1 MTYEKIFADLKKT
14 ILKADASKLEGKFAF
29 QCVIE
34 GDGAGTFY
42 IAFENGVLSVEPY
55 DYADNTATFKATGK
69 AYKDILAGKVTVDEA
84 LASGALVVDGADGCA
99 DILTFF
105 AAKPAKKAAAKKPT
119 AKKPAAKKAPAKK
132 AEAKPAA
139 KKEAA
144 PKAAA
149 KAPAKKAE
157 APKAA
162 AKAPAKKAE
171 APKAAAKPAEKK
183 VEAPKAAA
191 KPAEKKAEAPKAA
204 AKPAEKKAEA
214 PKAAAKTDVKAK
226 K

>member
-55 DYADNTATFKATGK
+55 DYADNTATFKATGA

-105 AAKPAKKAAAKKPT
+105 AAKPAKKAAAKKPA

-132 AEAKPAA
+132 AEAKPTA

-144 PKAAA
+144 PKAA
-149 KAPAKKAE
+149 KAPAKKAEAPKAAEKKTEAKPAEKKE

-171 APKAAAKPAEKK
+171 APKAA
-183 VEAPKAAA
+183 
-191 KPAEKKAEAPKAA
+191 
-204 AKPAEKKAEA
+204 
-214 PKAAAKTDVKAK
+214 KTDAKAK

>member
-55 DYADNTATFKATGK
+55 DYADNTATFKATAA
-69 AYKDILAGKVTVDEA
+69 AYKDILAGKTTVDEA

-105 AAKPAKKAAAKKPT
+105 AAKPAKKAAAKKP
-119 AKKPAAKKAPAKK
+119 AAKKAPAKK
-132 AEAKPAA
+132 AE
-139 KKEAA
+139 A

-171 APKAAAKPAEKK
+171 APKVAAKAPAKK
-183 VEAPKAAA
+183 AEAPKAAA
-191 KPAEKKAEAPKAA
+191 KAPEKKAEAPKAA
-204 AKPAEKKAEA
+204 AKKS
-214 PKAAAKTDVKAK
+214 AAKTDAK
-226 K
+226 DKK

>member
-55 DYADNTATFKATGK
+55 DYADNTATFKATAA
-69 AYKDILAGKVTVDEA
+69 AYKDILAGKTTVDEA

-105 AAKPAKKAAAKKPT
+105 AAKPAKKAAAKKPA
-119 AKKPAAKKAPAKK
+119 AKKPAAKKA
-132 AEAKPAA
+132 E
-139 KKEAA
+139 A

-171 APKAAAKPAEKK
+171 APKVAAKAPAKK
-183 VEAPKAAA
+183 AEAPKVAA
-191 KPAEKKAEAPKAA
+191 KAPEKKAEAPKAA
-204 AKPAEKKAEA
+204 AKKS
-214 PKAAAKTDVKAK
+214 AAKTDAK
-226 K
+226 DKK

>member
-55 DYADNTATFKATGK
+55 DYADNTATFKATGA

-105 AAKPAKKAAAKKPT
+105 AAKPAKKAAAKKPA

-144 PKAAA
+144 PKAA
-149 KAPAKKAE
+149 KAPAKKAEAPKAAAKPAEKKAEAKPAEKKE

-171 APKAAAKPAEKK
+171 APKAA
-183 VEAPKAAA
+183 
-191 KPAEKKAEAPKAA
+191 
-204 AKPAEKKAEA
+204 
-214 PKAAAKTDVKAK
+214 KTDAKAK

>member
-55 DYADNTATFKATGK
+55 DYADNTATFKATGA

-105 AAKPAKKAAAKKPT
+105 AAK
-119 AKKPAAKKAPAKK
+119 KPAAKKAPAKK
-132 AEAKPAA
+132 ETAKAPA

-149 KAPAKKAE
+149 KAPAKKEAAAKAPAKKE
-157 APKAA
+157 AAPKAA
-162 AKAPAKKAE
+162 AKAPAKKE
-171 APKAAAKPAEKK
+171 TAPKAAKAPAKKAA
-183 VEAPKAAA
+183 APKAA
-191 KPAEKKAEAPKAA
+191 
-204 AKPAEKKAEA
+204 A
-214 PKAAAKTDVKAK
+214 PKAAAKTDAKAK

>member
-1 MTYEKIFADLKKT
+1 MTYEKIFADLKKV
-14 ILKADASKLEGKFAF
+14 ILKADATKLEGKFAF

-55 DYADNTATFKATGK
+55 DYADNTATFKATGA

-105 AAKPAKKAAAKKPT
+105 AKKPAAKKAPAKKTA

-132 AEAKPAA
+132 EAPKAEAKPAA
-139 KKEAA
+139 KKAPAKKEA
-144 PKAAA
+144 PKAEAKPAA
-149 KAPAKKAE
+149 KKAPAKKEAPKTEAKPAVKKAPAKKAE
-157 APKAA
+157 APKA
-162 AKAPAKKAE
+162 E
-171 APKAAAKPAEKK
+171 
-183 VEAPKAAA
+183 
-191 KPAEKKAEAPKAA
+191 
-204 AKPAEKKAEA
+204 
-214 PKAAAKTDVKAK
+214 VKADAKDK

>member
-42 IAFENGVLSVEPY
+42 IAFENGALSVEPY
-55 DYADNTATFKATGK
+55 DYADNTATFKATGA

-105 AAKPAKKAAAKKPT
+105 AKKPAKKAA

-132 AEAKPAA
+132 AAA

-149 KAPAKKAE
+149 KPAAKK
-157 APKAA
+157 
-162 AKAPAKKAE
+162 E
-171 APKAAAKPAEKK
+171 APKAAAKPAAKK
-183 VEAPKAAA
+183 EAPKAAA
-191 KPAEKKAEAPKAA
+191 KPAAKKEAPKAA
-204 AKPAEKKAEA
+204 AKPAAKKEA
-214 PKAAAKTDVKAK
+214 PKAAAKPAVKKEAPKAEVKAPVK
-226 K
+226 KEEAPKADAKDKK

>member
-55 DYADNTATFKATGK
+55 DYADNTATFKATGA

-99 DILTFF
+99 DILSFF
-105 AAKPAKKAAAKKPT
+105 AKKPAKKAA

-132 AEAKPAA
+132 PAAKKEATPKAAAKPAA
-139 KKEAA
+139 KKE
-144 PKAAA
+144 
-149 KAPAKKAE
+149 
-157 APKAA
+157 
-162 AKAPAKKAE
+162 E
-171 APKAAAKPAEKK
+171 APKAAAKPAVKK
-183 VEAPKAAA
+183 EEAPKAAA
-191 KPAEKKAEAPKAA
+191 KPAVKKEAPKAD
-204 AKPAEKKAEA
+204 AKDKK
-214 PKAAAKTDVKAK
+214 
-226 K
+226 

>member
-55 DYADNTATFKATGK
+55 DYADNTATFKATGA

-105 AAKPAKKAAAKKPT
+105 AAK
-119 AKKPAAKKAPAKK
+119 KPAAKKAPAKK
-132 AEAKPAA
+132 EAAKAPA

-149 KAPAKKAE
+149 KAPAKKEA
-157 APKAA
+157 APKAAAKAPAKKEAAPKAAAKAPAKKEAAAKAPAKKETAPKA

-171 APKAAAKPAEKK
+171 APKAAAK
-183 VEAPKAAA
+183 
-191 KPAEKKAEAPKAA
+191 
-204 AKPAEKKAEA
+204 
-214 PKAAAKTDVKAK
+214 TDAKAK

>member
-55 DYADNTATFKATGK
+55 DYADNTATFKATGA
-69 AYKDILAGKVTVDEA
+69 AYKNILAGKVTVDEA
-84 LASGALVVDGADGCA
+84 LASGELVVDGADGCA

-105 AAKPAKKAAAKKPT
+105 AAKPAKKAAAKKPA

-139 KKEAA
+139 KK
-144 PKAAA
+144 
-149 KAPAKKAE
+149 
-157 APKAA
+157 
-162 AKAPAKKAE
+162 
-171 APKAAAKPAEKK
+171 
-183 VEAPKAAA
+183 EAPKAAA

-214 PKAAAKTDVKAK
+214 PKAAAKAPAKKAEAPKAVAKTDAKAK

>member
-55 DYADNTATFKATGK
+55 DYADNTATFKATGA

-105 AAKPAKKAAAKKPT
+105 AAKPAKKAAAKKPA

-144 PKAAA
+144 PKAA
-149 KAPAKKAE
+149 KAPAKKAEAPKAAVKPAEKKAEAKPAEKKE

-171 APKAAAKPAEKK
+171 APKAA
-183 VEAPKAAA
+183 
-191 KPAEKKAEAPKAA
+191 
-204 AKPAEKKAEA
+204 
-214 PKAAAKTDVKAK
+214 KTDAKAK

>member
-42 IAFENGVLSVEPY
+42 IAFENGALSVEPY
-55 DYADNTATFKATGK
+55 DYADNTATFKATGA

-105 AAKPAKKAAAKKPT
+105 AFLSNNIIMPIVALVT
-119 AKKPAAKKAPAKK
+119 CILIGY
-132 AEAKPAA
+132 
-139 KKEAA
+139 
-144 PKAAA
+144 
-149 KAPAKKAE
+149 
-157 APKAA
+157 
-162 AKAPAKKAE
+162 
-171 APKAAAKPAEKK
+171 
-183 VEAPKAAA
+183 V
-191 KPAEKKAEAPKAA
+191 
-204 AKPAEKKAEA
+204 
-214 PKAAAKTDVKAK
+214 AKTKYVEDEVQLNSAFKSK
-226 K
+226 KMYRVMIKYVCPVFMVIIFISSVFGFAG

>member
-42 IAFENGVLSVEPY
+42 IAFENGALSVEPY
-55 DYADNTATFKATGK
+55 DYADNTATFKATGA

-105 AAKPAKKAAAKKPT
+105 AAKPAKKAAAKKPA

-144 PKAAA
+144 PKAA

-157 APKAA
+157 ASKAAEKKAEAKPAEKKEAPKA

-171 APKAAAKPAEKK
+171 APKAAAK
-183 VEAPKAAA
+183 
-191 KPAEKKAEAPKAA
+191 
-204 AKPAEKKAEA
+204 
-214 PKAAAKTDVKAK
+214 TDAKAK

>member
-34 GDGAGTFY
+34 GEGAGTFY
-42 IAFENGVLSVEPY
+42 IAFENGVLNVEPY
-55 DYADNTATFKATGK
+55 DYADNTATFKATGA
-69 AYKDILAGKVTVDEA
+69 AYKNILAGKVTVDEA
-84 LASGALVVDGADGCA
+84 LASGDLVVDGADGCA

-105 AAKPAKKAAAKKPT
+105 AAKPAKKVA

-139 KKEAA
+139 KKEA

-162 AKAPAKKAE
+162 KPAAKKAE
-171 APKAAAKPAEKK
+171 
-183 VEAPKAAA
+183 V
-191 KPAEKKAEAPKAA
+191 
-204 AKPAEKKAEA
+204 
-214 PKAAAKTDVKAK
+214 PKAAAKTDAK
-226 K
+226 DKK

>member
-55 DYADNTATFKATGK
+55 DYADNTATFKATGA
-69 AYKDILAGKVTVDEA
+69 AYKNILAGKVTVDEA
-84 LASGALVVDGADGCA
+84 LASGELVVDGADGCA

-105 AAKPAKKAAAKKPT
+105 AAKPAKKAAAKKPA

-139 KKEAA
+139 KKEAPKAAAKPAVKKEA

-149 KAPAKKAE
+149 KPAEKKAEVPKAAAKPAEKKTE

-171 APKAAAKPAEKK
+171 APKAAAK
-183 VEAPKAAA
+183 
-191 KPAEKKAEAPKAA
+191 
-204 AKPAEKKAEA
+204 
-214 PKAAAKTDVKAK
+214 TDAKAK